1 MPDTI
6 TPEKIAQSWTLP
18 WDADWITA
26 VSFVGTTRRVAAGN
40 NLGQILV
47 WDLPEDA
54 KAPLPS
60 PVRRLDG
67 HTNVISRLLSTADG
81 RWLISGSYDRTIRIW
96 DMQAPATGNAV
107 VVLNARTRAEALARK
122 SSGRVPPP
130 VNEVKV
136 DLQTSARALESQRD
150 WITGLSL
157 SKDGKILVSG
167 DDAGDVVVWDASAFK
182 ELRRWK
188 VKGWVYALAVAPDGK
203 QVLVSERLPLV
214 FDSGRHAGLKLWD
227 ANTGQMSLDLGG
239 LFPKKEQLSAAA
251 FSLDGKSLAVGRG
264 GETDGMN
271 GKVFLIPLTPPVT
284 PGAPPGGRGQGEG
297 GKLIREMASAHQ
309 YGVTDI
315 VFHPDGKHVLSSG
328 RDTVVR
334 VHDSATGKQVKELGK
349 PRGGQFKDWIHAV
362 AVSADGRWLAAADMV
377 GQVQIWTLG

>member
-6 TPEKIAQSWTLP
+6 NPEKIAQAWTLA

-26 VSFVGTTRRVAAGN
+26 VSFVGATRRVAAGN
-40 NLGQILV
+40 NLGQILI

-54 KAPLPS
+54 KAPLPT

-81 RWLISGSYDRTIRIW
+81 RWLISASYDRTIRFW

-188 VKGWVYALAVAPDGK
+188 VKGWVYALAVSPDAK

-227 ANTGQMSLDLGG
+227 ANTGQLSLDLGG

-271 GKVFLIPLTPPVT
+271 GKVFLIDAAT
-284 PGAPPGGRGQGEG
+284 
-297 GKLIREMASAHQ
+297 GKLRREMASAHQ

-334 VHDSATGKQVKELGK
+334 IHDIATGKQVKELGK

-362 AVSADGRWLAAADMV
+362 AVSASGRWLAAADMV